1 MAGFRG
7 QVFMMPGRIR
17 AIDFAR
23 GAAIALM
30 VLFNYSVT
38 LAYFGIIRPPSGF
51 AYSFALP
58 ALIAAAF
65 IFLSGAVARVAS
77 ERQGKAFGG
86 KYFAR
91 GLKLAAFAALVTV
104 FTYLFVPQ
112 GTIVFGIL
120 HFFAATSFLVPFLA
134 KHKRA
139 NLALG
144 LAAIAAGI
152 LLQQARFDFPYL
164 LWLGFVPSNFSTFD
178 YFPLLPWA
186 GLLIL
191 GMHFGKCVAR
201 KAAAVKI
208 GGAVAGVFEFLGRH
222 SLEAYLVH
230 QPLLILLLAALGFR
244 LP

>member
-1 MAGFRG
+1 
-7 QVFMMPGRIR
+7 MMPGRIR

-38 LAYFGIIRPPSGF
+38 LGYFGLIRPPSGF

-58 ALIAAAF
+58 ALIAATF
-65 IFLSGAVARVAS
+65 IFLSGVVARVAS
-77 ERQGKAFGG
+77 EKQGEDFGG

-91 GLKLAAFAALVTV
+91 GLKLLAFAALVTI
-104 FTYLFVPQ
+104 FTYAFVPQ
-112 GTIVFGIL
+112 GAIVFGIL

-164 LWLGFVPSNFSTFD
+164 LWLGFVPTNFSTFD

-186 GLLIL
+186 GVLML
-191 GMHFGKCVAR
+191 GMHLGKRVVR

-208 GGAVAGVFEFLGRH
+208 GGAMAGVFEFLGRH
-222 SLEAYLVH
+222 SLEVYLVH
-230 QPLLILLLAALGFR
+230 QPLLVILLAALGFKTF
-244 LP
+244 